1 VSLAAPA
8 RDGQPGPENR
18 PGAALSPPM
27 LVLQQVHARDAAGP
41 QGRARGSITE
51 VSAALGQGIHVVL
64 GTPDDGTL
72 ALLEVVTGVRPP
84 LRGKVRIHGSDPV
97 ETPSVRARLGALAA
111 EPRLPPAPSVGA
123 SIRLALRARGE
134 VGHRFDAVLDP
145 LGLSALHAR
154 SVRKLSFAE
163 ARAVELAI
171 ALTTPAPLVIALH
184 EPLSDVAVPNLH
196 LIQRRLREL
205 ASAGTC
211 VLCTTSS
218 PADALTLADRVH
230 VLHRGFLVREVGGDG
245 RGLGY
250 GGVRELIA
258 WIAAPSTEADRSLHA
273 TSGEAARAL
282 AAAMSR
288 ASGVR
293 GVSWE
298 EGHPFASRVR
308 VQGDSAETCA
318 DALIEAASE
327 TGVTIEAITQGAPDL
342 AEVRATT
349 DARMRGRA
357 FPLHGAPLPVAP
369 VAAPSATPIPSVTPS
384 SVPSGPSSTAP
395 REARS
400 AVSSLPAPPARS
412 PVEDGGPLGR
422 PKSVPAPS
430 MDTNVE
436 MPHAAPV
443 AKGPQAASSAEPP
456 RGPILPAP
464 PPLPTIA
471 EPRADSG
478 PENGPSDPATPPSP
492 TVNEGER

>member
-1 VSLAAPA
+1 MSLAAPA
-8 RDGQPGPENR
+8 QDGQPGPEGR
-18 PGAALSPPM
+18 PGAASPRPM
-27 LVLQQVHARDAAGP
+27 LVLEQVHARDAAGP
-41 QGRARGSITE
+41 HGRARGSITE
-51 VSAALGQGIHVVL
+51 LSMAIGQGIHVVL
-64 GTPDDGTL
+64 GAPEDGTL
-72 ALLEVVTGVRPP
+72 ALLDVVTGVRPP
-84 LRGKVRIHGSDPV
+84 LRGKVSINGSDPM

-111 EPRLPPAPSVGA
+111 EPHLPPAPSVGA

-163 ARAVELAI
+163 ARAVELAL

-196 LIQRRLREL
+196 LIQERLREL
-205 ASAGTC
+205 ASARIC

-218 PADALTLADRVH
+218 PADALALADRVH

-250 GGVRELIA
+250 GGLAELIA
-258 WIAAPSTEADRSLHA
+258 WIAAPSAEADRGLHA

-282 AAAMSR
+282 AAAISR

-298 EGHPFASRVR
+298 EGRPFASRVR
-308 VQGDSAETCA
+308 VQGDSAEACA
-318 DALIEAASE
+318 DALIDAAAE

-342 AEVRATT
+342 TEVRAMT
-349 DARMRGRA
+349 DARMRGRT
-357 FPLHGAPLPVAP
+357 FPLRGAPLPMAP
-369 VAAPSATPIPSVTPS
+369 LLSPPFSP
-384 SVPSGPSSTAP
+384 PSGPPGPSSNAP

-400 AVSSLPAPPARS
+400 AVSSLPSPPARS

-422 PKSVPAPS
+422 PRSIPAPS
-430 MDTNVE
+430 MNDEME
-436 MPHAAPV
+436 MPRPAPV
-443 AKGPQAASSAEPP
+443 ATGPQAAPSPGPP

-464 PPLPTIA
+464 PMLPNIA
-471 EPRADSG
+471 EPRAASG
-478 PENGPSDPATPPSP
+478 PEAGALDPAAPPSP